1 MKMLKFLFLSLFF
14 VVVSCKK
21 DDFAKELKESA
32 ATTNKLGPQILSDGV
47 RLDNVSASDDN
58 TFQYNYTLLEDEKEK
73 VTPEEIEVFKTS
85 AREEALKVIK
95 TSDEM
100 KMFRDHKVTLK
111 YHYVDKNGKP
121 LTDFTIAPTD
131 YK

>member
-1 MKMLKFLFLSLFF
+1 MKLLKFLFLSLFF
-14 VVVSCKK
+14 VLVSCKK
-21 DDFAKELKESA
+21 DDFSKELKDSA

-73 VTPEEIEVFKTS
+73 VTPEQIEEFKTS
-85 AREEALKVIK
+85 ARNEALKVIK
-95 TSDEM
+95 SSEEM

-111 YHYVDKNGKP
+111 YHYSDRNGKP
-121 LTDFTIAPTD
+121 LAEFSIAPSD